1 MQILDIVLCVI
12 IGFLGIRGT
21 FRGLV
26 KEIAS
31 ILGLLLGFVLANS
44 YHAQLSPL
52 LEEYLGGPGLAHL
65 VGYLGIF
72 LGTVAAIFLLATLIR
87 KILKLIRLGWLDSIG
102 GGALGILKGLLLC
115 SIVIMALTAFLPA
128 KSEILTRSQVVPHIN
143 TFNTL
148 LSNAL
153 PKEMRD
159 QFLERSQELQ
169 KTWEEKIMKQVKETQ
184 GSANGKTQL

>member
-128 KSEILTRSQVVPHIN
+128 KSEVLTRSQVVPHIN

-184 GSANGKTQL
+184 GSANGKTQF

>member
-87 KILKLIRLGWLDSIG
+87 KILKLICLGWLDSIG

-128 KSEILTRSQVVPHIN
+128 KSEVLTRSQVVPHIN

>member
-1 MQILDIVLCVI
+1 
-12 IGFLGIRGT
+12 
-21 FRGLV
+21 
-26 KEIAS
+26 
-31 ILGLLLGFVLANS
+31 
-44 YHAQLSPL
+44 
-52 LEEYLGGPGLAHL
+52 
-65 VGYLGIF
+65 
-72 LGTVAAIFLLATLIR
+72 LIR

-128 KSEILTRSQVVPHIN
+128 KSEVLTRSQVVPHIN

-184 GSANGKTQL
+184 GSANGKTQF